1 MSATLEQGPDGVWR
15 IVGSLDFESVPALYR
30 HTDTLL
36 AAGPVEIDLAGVE
49 RANSAGVA
57 LLLEWRRQA
66 HRRGVE
72 LHLRELPAAVLQLA
86 RLSDVENLVS
96 GTDAAPAQ
104 DATVGVARRARQPL

>member
-1 MSATLEQGPDGVWR
+1 MNATLDQGSDGVWR
-15 IVGSLDFESVPALYR
+15 IAGTLDFDSVPALYR
-30 HTDTLL
+30 HTDALL
-36 AAGPVEIDLAGVE
+36 AAGPVELDLAGVE

-86 RLSDVENLVS
+86 RLSGVEGLVS
-96 GTDAAPAQ
+96 GAGAAPES
-104 DATVGVARRARQPL
+104 DATVGVARPARRPL